1 MLLKSDADTITHDVD
16 EDGVKID
23 FYFKDGFM
31 FMEVFHDVQRH
42 EYFYGSNPFR
52 IHSMA
57 VGASGAVTFVNVV
70 FNNRVLDGFFIGQLV
85 PRYFQFSYDEIVNI
99 ETTLTPEELALVIK
113 VAENI
118 NF

>member
-1 MLLKSDADTITHDVD
+1 MLLKTEADTITHDVD
-16 EDGVKID
+16 EDGVQIEQ
-23 FYFKDGFM
+23 YFKDGFM
-31 FMEVFHDVQRH
+31 FMEIFHDIQRH
-42 EYFYGSNPFR
+42 EYFYGSDPFR

-57 VGASGAVTFVNVV
+57 IGDSGTVTFVNVV
-70 FNNRVLDGFFIGQLV
+70 ANNRVLDGFFIGQLV

-99 ETTLTPEELALVIK
+99 ENTLTSEELALVIK